1 MKKVLFFLA
10 AMLMIPMVHAA
21 PEFKEGVNYDVVK
34 QTGSAQPEVLEFFSY
49 YCPHCAKFEPIA
61 EDLKKNL
68 PEGVPMKKNPVA
80 FLGREMGPEM
90 QRAYAVASLLNV
102 EGKLTP
108 AIFDK
113 IHTQRQYP
121 QSRTD
126 VKQIFVD
133 NGVPAEEFDGAVDS
147 FAVSGMVSQFDRNT
161 ESYNIRGVPA
171 LAGEIPA
178 GQERLIP
185 PDPMKKARRCKP
197 AGFLFAIRLAQVRP
211 RHGTPA

>member
-21 PEFKEGVNYDVVK
+21 PQFKEGVNYDVVS
-34 QTGSAQPEVLEFFSY
+34 QTGSAQPEVMEFFSY
-49 YCPHCAKFEPIA
+49 FCPHCAKFEPIA
-61 EDLKKNL
+61 EDLKKSL

-90 QRAYAVASLLNV
+90 QRAYAVANLLNV

-113 IHTQRQYP
+113 IHIQRQIP
-121 QSRTD
+121 QSRAD
-126 VKQIFVD
+126 VKQVFVD

-161 ESYNIRGVPA
+161 ESYNVRGVPA
-171 LAGEIPA
+171 FLVNGKYMVKIESITSQEQFNQLVKFLLA
-178 GQERLIP
+178 
-185 PDPMKKARRCKP
+185 KKD
-197 AGFLFAIRLAQVRP
+197 
-211 RHGTPA
+211 

>member
-21 PEFKEGVNYDVVK
+21 PEFKEGVNYDVVT

-49 YCPHCAKFEPIA
+49 FCPHCAKFEPIA
-61 EDLKKNL
+61 EELKKSL

-90 QRAYAVASLLNV
+90 QRAYAVANLLNV

-108 AIFDK
+108 VIFDK

-121 QSRTD
+121 QSRAD

-171 LAGEIPA
+171 FLVNGKYMVKIESITSQEQFNQLVKFLLA
-178 GQERLIP
+178 
-185 PDPMKKARRCKP
+185 KKD
-197 AGFLFAIRLAQVRP
+197 
-211 RHGTPA
+211 

>member
-21 PEFKEGVNYDVVK
+21 PQFKEGVNYDVVS
-34 QTGSAQPEVLEFFSY
+34 QTGSAQPEVMEFFSY
-49 YCPHCAKFEPIA
+49 FCPHCAKFEPIA
-61 EDLKKNL
+61 EDLKKSL

-90 QRAYAVASLLNV
+90 QRAYAVANLLNV

-121 QSRTD
+121 QSRAD

-161 ESYNIRGVPA
+161 ESYNVRGVPA
-171 LAGEIPA
+171 FLVNGKYMVKIESITSQEQFNQLVKFLLA
-178 GQERLIP
+178 
-185 PDPMKKARRCKP
+185 KKD
-197 AGFLFAIRLAQVRP
+197 
-211 RHGTPA
+211 

>member
-61 EDLKKNL
+61 ADLKKNL

-133 NGVPAEEFDGAVDS
+133 NGVPGEEFDGAVDS

-171 LAGEIPA
+171 FLVNGKYMVKIESITSQEQFNQLVKFLLA
-178 GQERLIP
+178 
-185 PDPMKKARRCKP
+185 KKD
-197 AGFLFAIRLAQVRP
+197 
-211 RHGTPA
+211 

>member
-21 PEFKEGVNYDVVK
+21 PEFKEGVNYDVVT

-49 YCPHCAKFEPIA
+49 FCPHCAKFEPIA
-61 EDLKKNL
+61 EDLKKSL

-90 QRAYAVASLLNV
+90 QRAYAVANLLNV
-102 EGKLTP
+102 EGKLTSV
-108 AIFDK
+108 IFDK
-113 IHTQRQYP
+113 IHTQRQVP
-121 QSRTD
+121 QSRAD

-171 LAGEIPA
+171 FLVNGKYLVKIESITSQEQFNQLVKFLLA
-178 GQERLIP
+178 
-185 PDPMKKARRCKP
+185 KKD
-197 AGFLFAIRLAQVRP
+197 
-211 RHGTPA
+211 

>member
-21 PEFKEGVNYDVVK
+21 PQFKEGVNYDVVS
-34 QTGSAQPEVLEFFSY
+34 QTGSTQPEVMEFFSY
-49 YCPHCAKFEPIA
+49 FCPHCAKFEPIA
-61 EDLKKNL
+61 EDLKKSL

-90 QRAYAVASLLNV
+90 QRAYAVANLLNV

-113 IHTQRQYP
+113 IHTQRQIP
-121 QSRTD
+121 QSRAD
-126 VKQIFVD
+126 VKQVFVD

-161 ESYNIRGVPA
+161 ESYNVRGVPA
-171 LAGEIPA
+171 FLVNGKYMVKIESITSQEQFNQLVQFLLA
-178 GQERLIP
+178 
-185 PDPMKKARRCKP
+185 KKD
-197 AGFLFAIRLAQVRP
+197 
-211 RHGTPA
+211 

>member
-1 MKKVLFFLA
+1 MPHSDPLTGNVMKKVLFFLA

-121 QSRTD
+121 QSRAD

-171 LAGEIPA
+171 FLVNGKYMVKIESITSQEQFNQLVKFLLA
-178 GQERLIP
+178 
-185 PDPMKKARRCKP
+185 KKD
-197 AGFLFAIRLAQVRP
+197 
-211 RHGTPA
+211 

>member
-34 QTGSAQPEVLEFFSY
+34 QTGSAQPEVVEFFSY
-49 YCPHCAKFEPIA
+49 FCPHCATFEPIV
-61 EDLKKNL
+61 EQLKAVM
-68 PEGVPMKKNPVA
+68 PEGVPLKKNPVA

-90 QRAYAVASLLNV
+90 QRAYALASLLNV

-108 AIFDK
+108 AIFSK
-113 IHTQRQYP
+113 MQQRQYP
-121 QSRTD
+121 QSRAD
-126 VKQIFVD
+126 VKQIFLD

-171 LAGEIPA
+171 FLVNGKYMVKIESITSQEQFSQLVNFLLA
-178 GQERLIP
+178 
-185 PDPMKKARRCKP
+185 KKD
-197 AGFLFAIRLAQVRP
+197 
-211 RHGTPA
+211 

>member
-21 PEFKEGVNYDVVK
+21 PEFKEGVNYDVVT

-49 YCPHCAKFEPIA
+49 FCPHCAKFEPIA
-61 EDLKKNL
+61 EDLAKNL
-68 PEGVPMKKNPVA
+68 PEGVPMKKSPVA

-90 QRAYAVASLLNV
+90 QRAYAVANLLNV

-113 IHTQRQYP
+113 IHTQRQVP
-121 QSRTD
+121 QSRAD

-161 ESYNIRGVPA
+161 ETYNVRGVPA
-171 LAGEIPA
+171 FLVNGKYMVKIESITSQEQFNQLVKFLLA
-178 GQERLIP
+178 
-185 PDPMKKARRCKP
+185 KKD
-197 AGFLFAIRLAQVRP
+197 
-211 RHGTPA
+211 

>member
-147 FAVSGMVSQFDRNT
+147 FAVSGMASQFDRNT
-161 ESYNIRGVPA
+161 ESSNIRGAPA
-171 LAGEIPA
+171 FLVNGKYLVKIESITSQAQFNQLVKFLLA
-178 GQERLIP
+178 
-185 PDPMKKARRCKP
+185 KKD
-197 AGFLFAIRLAQVRP
+197 
-211 RHGTPA
+211 

>member
-21 PEFKEGVNYDVVK
+21 PQFKEGVNYDVVS
-34 QTGSAQPEVLEFFSY
+34 QTGSAQPEVMEFFSY
-49 YCPHCAKFEPIA
+49 FCPHCAKFEPIA
-61 EDLKKNL
+61 EDLKKSL

-90 QRAYAVASLLNV
+90 QRAYALASLLNV
-102 EGKLTP
+102 EAKLTP
-108 AIFDK
+108 AIFNK

-121 QSRTD
+121 QSRAD
-126 VKQIFVD
+126 VKQIFLD

-171 LAGEIPA
+171 FLVNGKYMVKIESITSQEQFSQLVNFLLA
-178 GQERLIP
+178 
-185 PDPMKKARRCKP
+185 KKD
-197 AGFLFAIRLAQVRP
+197 
-211 RHGTPA
+211 

>member
-21 PEFKEGVNYDVVK
+21 PQFKEGVNYDVVS
-34 QTGSAQPEVLEFFSY
+34 QTGSAQPEVMEFFSY
-49 YCPHCAKFEPIA
+49 FCPHCAKFEPIA
-61 EDLKKNL
+61 EDLKKSL

-90 QRAYAVASLLNV
+90 QRAYAVANLLNV

-113 IHTQRQYP
+113 IHTQRQIL
-121 QSRTD
+121 QSRAD
-126 VKQIFVD
+126 VKQVFVD

-161 ESYNIRGVPA
+161 ESYNVRGVPA
-171 LAGEIPA
+171 FLVNGKYMVKIESITSQEQFNQLVKFLLA
-178 GQERLIP
+178 
-185 PDPMKKARRCKP
+185 KKD
-197 AGFLFAIRLAQVRP
+197 
-211 RHGTPA
+211 

>member
-21 PEFKEGVNYDVVK
+21 PQFKEGVNYDVVS
-34 QTGSAQPEVLEFFSY
+34 QTGSAQPEVMEFFSY
-49 YCPHCAKFEPIA
+49 FCPHCAKFEPIA
-61 EDLKKNL
+61 EELAKSL

-90 QRAYAVASLLNV
+90 QRAYAVANLLNV
-102 EGKLTP
+102 EGKLPP

-113 IHTQRQYP
+113 IHTQRQIP
-121 QSRTD
+121 QSRAD
-126 VKQIFVD
+126 VKQVFVD

-161 ESYNIRGVPA
+161 ESYNVRGVPA
-171 LAGEIPA
+171 FLVNGKYMVKIESITSQEQFNQLVKFLLA
-178 GQERLIP
+178 
-185 PDPMKKARRCKP
+185 KKD
-197 AGFLFAIRLAQVRP
+197 
-211 RHGTPA
+211 